1 MDWYQK
7 VRVCVRAFFVLK
19 NKNNPMENIE
29 NKIEVQYVTAAVL
42 KECEYNPRIW
52 DEESR
57 GQLKTSLQTFGC
69 LDPLIVN
76 STSERMNVVVG
87 GNFRLLMLKEL
98 GYELV
103 PVVRVHL
110 TIEKEKELNLRLN
123 KNQGRFDF
131 ELLKEFDESFLEG
144 VGFSSEELDSIFED
158 DPQEDQFSLE
168 DELEKIGIDNI
179 TVHKGDLYEL
189 GGSRL
194 YCGDSTIEADMLAL
208 MGNEKADMVMTDPP
222 YRLEYLKGKTRN
234 GESTTGFGSKKNRR
248 YLETTELPE
257 DFTTLWM
264 NNVQKVAAKDFS
276 IIVYENWKNI
286 REVWGEMEKHWKV
299 RNMIVWHL
307 PNRNQGYSSK
317 HKLFSKHDIAMVG
330 TSVNKE
336 VDLGNEDELLEEEYR
351 TALFAITG
359 KPHWESYG
367 KDKKYCPTDFI
378 DYNAADEKSSGQ
390 GIIFGIKPLPI
401 LIPYIKIL
409 TKRGQLVLEPYGGS
423 GSTLMASV
431 ALGRRC
437 YIMEKV
443 PTYAQVIINRWEKT
457 TGKKAVK
464 INDNA

>member
-1 MDWYQK
+1 MHTQDLQ
-7 VRVCVRAFFVLK
+7 
-19 NKNNPMENIE
+19 IE
-29 NKIEVQYVTAAVL
+29 YVPITSL
-42 KECEYNPRIW
+42 KECEYNPRVW
-52 DEESR
+52 DDEDRE
-57 GQLKTSLQTFGC
+57 QLKQSLSSFGI

-76 STSERMNVVVG
+76 SSQERMNVVVG
-87 GNFRLLMLKEL
+87 GNFRMTMLKEL
-98 GYELV
+98 GHEQV
-103 PVVRVHL
+103 PIVRVHL
-110 TIEKEKELNLRLN
+110 SLEKEKELNLRLN
-123 KNQGRFDF
+123 KNMGKFDF

-168 DELEKIGIDNI
+168 EELEKIGIGDI
-179 TVHKGDLYEL
+179 TVKKGDLYDL
-189 GGSRL
+189 DGSRL
-194 YCGDSTIEADMLAL
+194 YVGDSTIEADMLAL

-222 YRLEYLKGKTRN
+222 YRLDYLKGKTRN

-248 YLETTELPE
+248 YLETVELPD

-264 NNVQKVAAKDFS
+264 NNVKKVAADDFS
-276 IIVYENWKNI
+276 IIVYENWKNL
-286 REVWGEMEKHWKV
+286 REIWGEMEKHWKV

-307 PNRNQGYSSK
+307 PNRNQGYSGK

-330 TSVNKE
+330 TSKE
-336 VDLGNEDELLEEEYR
+336 HSGLKLQDEDGLLEEEYR

-457 TGKKAVK
+457 TGKKAAK